1 MQLFNTWILSKVLSV
16 EVFLTEIEMQERAYL
31 LGKIGDG
38 DGELKDIPEDKATA
52 KVDIWQEFD
61 LLDPQT

>member
-1 MQLFNTWILSKVLSV
+1 
-16 EVFLTEIEMQERAYL
+16 MQERAYL